1 MARND
6 KKPQRKQDQS
16 KLQPD
21 KISTGYVPDQ
31 ELSERKKQ
39 ILTAVIQDYVASCE
53 PVGSKALLSRHQ
65 LGVSSATIRNEMSE
79 LEDLGYLMQPHTSAG
94 RIPSDKGYR
103 AYVDSILT
111 VDRLSPKD
119 VASYKEALSKNVSEV
134 RGLIEL
140 AAGSLAENT
149 ELTSL
154 VLTPTYGESELR
166 QVRILQIEPG
176 KAVVVVVLSAGVV
189 RDRVIHVADVLSQEQ
204 LAQIAS
210 SVEKALAGQ
219 KLSSITLL
227 TITDAGQP
235 EGIPESLLNQVLYET
250 YIAIKQAENIDV
262 YMKGSHQ
269 LLKQPEFA
277 DPMMAHQVLD
287 TISQNGLVAGYL
299 SDLQP
304 DAANRQQD
312 RDLAAFAIRIGQE
325 IALEGLEEC
334 SFVTTTYRLGAD
346 VRGKIAVVGP
356 KRMEY
361 ARIISQMEF
370 VNHVLEDQYQAM
382 NEGLTEPQIIKEVEG
397 RELE

>member
-6 KKPQRKQDQS
+6 KKARQQDEICS
-16 KLQPD
+16 AN
-21 KISTGYVPDQ
+21 VADQ

-39 ILTAVIQDYVASCE
+39 ILTAVVEDYVASCE

-65 LGVSSATIRNEMSE
+65 LGVSSATVRNEMYE
-79 LEDLGYLMQPHTSAG
+79 LEDLGYLTQPHTSAG

-111 VDRLSPKD
+111 IDRLSPKD
-119 VASYKEALSKNVSEV
+119 VANYEESLSQTVSEV
-134 RGLIEL
+134 KGLIEM

-189 RDRVIHVADVLSQEQ
+189 RDRVIHVADVLSQKQ
-204 LAQIAS
+204 LAEIAS

-219 KLSSITLL
+219 KLSSISLL
-227 TITDAGQP
+227 AVTDAGQP
-235 EGIPESLLNQVLYET
+235 EGIPQSLLNQVLYET

-277 DPMMAHQVLD
+277 DPAMAHQVLD

-299 SDLQP
+299 SDLRP
-304 DAANRQQD
+304 DAANQQQD
-312 RDLAAFAIRIGQE
+312 RDRAAFAIRIGQE

-346 VRGKIAVVGP
+346 VRGKIAIVGP

-361 ARIISQMEF
+361 SKIISQMEF
-370 VNHVLEDQYQAM
+370 VNHVMESQYKAM
-382 NEGLTEPQIIKEVEG
+382 NEGPRDSRIIKEVEG